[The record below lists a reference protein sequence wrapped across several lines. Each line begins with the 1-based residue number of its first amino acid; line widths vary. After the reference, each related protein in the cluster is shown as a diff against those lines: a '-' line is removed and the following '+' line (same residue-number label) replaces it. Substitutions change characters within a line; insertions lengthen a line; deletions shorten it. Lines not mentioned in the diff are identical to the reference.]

1 MENENLTH
9 SEENVTLA
17 SSDDASAQEQSKHA
31 GVSTPED
38 TRFAAFQSE
47 ISNKDAIITALQEQ
61 NARYAEQIAG
71 LIRNGA
77 SVTPPEQRASSE
89 DIAKISGQALP
100 SDYVSLRE
108 LDLDMSDVSKLT

>member
-1 MENENLTH
+1 MENENLTQP
-9 SEENVTLA
+9 EENVTLA
-17 SSDDASAQEQSKHA
+17 SSDDASAQEQSQRA

-38 TRFAAFQSE
+38 TRFAALQSE

-77 SVTPPEQRASSE
+77 SVTPPEQRASE
-89 DIAKISGQALP
+89 DDIAKISGQALP